1 MLMTTGVN
9 FGDSDSARTDIIR
22 DALARAHLAQTDAR
36 ARGRGIVQAMIQF
49 VQLVIA
55 VGAPVQP
62 EFSPVQLL
70 PLLLVIPLI
79 AFWIWMF
86 RDMLNNANIPDTA
99 RNGWIIAFIFLN
111 VFAAVVYY
119 VYEYRNKR

>member
-1 MLMTTGVN
+1 MM
-9 FGDSDSARTDIIR
+9 
-22 DALARAHLAQTDAR
+22 
-36 ARGRGIVQAMIQF
+36 QF
-49 VQLVIA
+49 VPLVIA
-55 VGAPVQP
+55 VTAPTGS

-86 RDMLNNANIPDTA
+86 RDMLNNRDLSDTA

-111 VFAAVVYY
+111 AFAAVVYY

>member
-1 MLMTTGVN
+1 
-9 FGDSDSARTDIIR
+9 
-22 DALARAHLAQTDAR
+22 
-36 ARGRGIVQAMIQF
+36 MITLFIPQ
-49 VQLVIA
+49 VIA
-55 VGAPVQP
+55 VAAPTQP

-86 RDMLNNANIPDTA
+86 RDMLNNPNVSDTA
-99 RNGWIIAFIFLN
+99 RNTWIIAFIFLN

-119 VYEYRNKR
+119 AYEYRNKR

>member
-1 MLMTTGVN
+1 MQTMTQFIPLV
-9 FGDSDSARTDIIR
+9 FAVSAPTEP
-22 DALARAHLAQTDAR
+22 A
-36 ARGRGIVQAMIQF
+36 
-49 VQLVIA
+49 
-55 VGAPVQP
+55 
-62 EFSPVQLL
+62 FSPVQLL

-86 RDMLNNANIPDTA
+86 RDMLNNRDLSDTA
-99 RNGWIIAFIFLN
+99 KSGWIIAFIFLN

>member
-1 MLMTTGVN
+1 MRQVITL
-9 FGDSDSARTDIIR
+9 FIP
-22 DALARAHLAQTDAR
+22 Q
-36 ARGRGIVQAMIQF
+36 
-49 VQLVIA
+49 VIA
-55 VGAPVQP
+55 VAAPTQP

-86 RDMLNNANIPDTA
+86 RDMLNNPNVSDTA
-99 RNGWIIAFIFLN
+99 RNTWIIAFIFLN

-119 VYEYRNKR
+119 AYEYRNKR

>member
-1 MLMTTGVN
+1 M
-9 FGDSDSARTDIIR
+9 
-22 DALARAHLAQTDAR
+22 
-36 ARGRGIVQAMIQF
+36 QAMKQLIP
-49 VQLVIA
+49 LVIA
-55 VGAPVQP
+55 VSAPTEP
-62 EFSPVQLL
+62 AFSVVQLL

-86 RDMLNNANIPDTA
+86 RDMLSNPNISDTA
-99 RNGWIIAFIFLN
+99 RNTWIVAFIFLN

>member
-1 MLMTTGVN
+1 MLWFN
-9 FGDSDSARTDIIR
+9 P
-22 DALARAHLAQTDAR
+22 
-36 ARGRGIVQAMIQF
+36 
-49 VQLVIA
+49 LVIA
-55 VGAPVQP
+55 VSAPTQP

-86 RDMLNNANIPDTA
+86 RDMLNNRDLSDTA
-99 RNGWIIAFIFLN
+99 KSGWIIAFIFLN
-111 VFAAVVYY
+111 AFAAVVYY

>member
-1 MLMTTGVN
+1 MM
-9 FGDSDSARTDIIR
+9 
-22 DALARAHLAQTDAR
+22 
-36 ARGRGIVQAMIQF
+36 QF
-49 VQLVIA
+49 VPFVIA
-55 VGAPVQP
+55 VTAPTGS

-86 RDMLNNANIPDTA
+86 RDMLNNRDLSDTA

-111 VFAAVVYY
+111 AFPAVVYY

>member
-1 MLMTTGVN
+1 MM
-9 FGDSDSARTDIIR
+9 
-22 DALARAHLAQTDAR
+22 
-36 ARGRGIVQAMIQF
+36 QF
-49 VQLVIA
+49 VPFVIA
-55 VGAPVQP
+55 VTAPTGS

-86 RDMLNNANIPDTA
+86 RDMLNNRDLSDTA

-111 VFAAVVYY
+111 AFAAVFYY
-119 VYEYRNKR
+119 AYEYRNKR

>member
-1 MLMTTGVN
+1 MMQSVP
-9 FGDSDSARTDIIR
+9 F
-22 DALARAHLAQTDAR
+22 
-36 ARGRGIVQAMIQF
+36 
-49 VQLVIA
+49 VIA
-55 VGAPVQP
+55 VTAPTGS

-86 RDMLNNANIPDTA
+86 RDMLNNRDLSDTA

-111 VFAAVVYY
+111 AFAAVVYY

>member
-1 MLMTTGVN
+1 MM
-9 FGDSDSARTDIIR
+9 
-22 DALARAHLAQTDAR
+22 
-36 ARGRGIVQAMIQF
+36 QF
-49 VQLVIA
+49 VPFVIA
-55 VGAPVQP
+55 VTAPMGS

-70 PLLLVIPLI
+70 PLLLAIPLI

-86 RDMLNNANIPDTA
+86 RDMLNNRDLSDTA

-111 VFAAVVYY
+111 AFAAVVYY

>member
-1 MLMTTGVN
+1 MM
-9 FGDSDSARTDIIR
+9 
-22 DALARAHLAQTDAR
+22 
-36 ARGRGIVQAMIQF
+36 QF
-49 VQLVIA
+49 VPFVIA
-55 VGAPVQP
+55 VTAPTGS

-86 RDMLNNANIPDTA
+86 RDMLNNRDLSDTA

-111 VFAAVVYY
+111 AFAAVVYY

>member
-1 MLMTTGVN
+1 ML
-9 FGDSDSARTDIIR
+9 
-22 DALARAHLAQTDAR
+22 
-36 ARGRGIVQAMIQF
+36 QF
-49 VQLVIA
+49 IPFVIA
-55 VGAPVQP
+55 VTAPTGS

-86 RDMLNNANIPDTA
+86 RDMLNNRDLSDTA

-111 VFAAVVYY
+111 AFAAVVYY